1 MIDLANQD
9 TGRYESALCVSAV
22 NHRFG
27 SSIKKEG
34 HVTQSGNRR

>member
-1 MIDLANQD
+1 MIDFANQD
-9 TGRYESALCVSAV
+9 TERYESALCVSAV